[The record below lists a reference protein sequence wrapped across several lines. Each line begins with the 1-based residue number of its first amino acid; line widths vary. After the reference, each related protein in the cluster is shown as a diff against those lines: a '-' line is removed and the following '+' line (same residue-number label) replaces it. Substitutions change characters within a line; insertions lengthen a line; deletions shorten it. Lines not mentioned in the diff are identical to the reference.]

1 MPLARAPDA
10 SPPAPARTGWYT
22 RACERPR
29 RRADVRGTR
38 GEGIDR
44 DERGH
49 PEKFAPEK
57 IAPEK
62 FFAPE
67 KFAPPETFFAPDKFV
82 AVVRGGKGNR
92 AR

>member
-38 GEGIDR
+38 
-44 DERGH
+44 RGD
-49 PEKFAPEK
+49 PEK

-62 FFAPE
+62 IAPDKFFAPQKFAPE
-67 KFAPPETFFAPDKFV
+67 KFAPPETFFAPETFV
-82 AVVRGGKGNR
+82 AVVRGGKGYR